1 MSRAEMLLQRLGEL
15 RVLVL
20 VTARRERLAEKLAG
34 EGCDL
39 TDLGV
44 LAAWFE
50 DEAERRGGRFGEA
63 ADWRGGLV
71 KLLQEPNA
79 KWREVVETLNL
90 NPAAGGKAEAS
101 YRGDGGVFRGG
112 GSGSSTCMHGRRP
125 TEHCDSCDPFAV
137 EQRLKDKTRARPA
150 KPRVGLANPP
160 ELAAPAVATA
170 TAEPPAKPTA
180 KRERKAAAAKPA
192 KAAEGDDWVQEV
204 YG

>member
-1 MSRAEMLLQRLGEL
+1 MSRVEMLLQRLGEL

-20 VTARRERLAEKLAG
+20 VTSRRERLAEKLAG

-50 DEAERRGGRFGEA
+50 DEAERRGPRFGEA

-112 GSGSSTCMHGRRP
+112 GSATCMHGFPP
-125 TEHCDSCDPFAV
+125 TESCDACDPFAV
-137 EQRLKDKTRARPA
+137 EQRAKDKKRPRPD
-150 KPRVGLANPP
+150 KPRVGLTVIP
-160 ELAAPAVATA
+160 EAVVRDKAVVSAPA
-170 TAEPPAKPTA
+170 AKP

-192 KAAEGDDWVQEV
+192 KAGSDDAWVEEV

>member
-1 MSRAEMLLQRLGEL
+1 MTRSEMLLQRLGEL

-20 VTARRERLAEKLAG
+20 VTDQRERLAEKLAR
-34 EGCDL
+34 EDCDL

-71 KLLQEPNA
+71 KLLREPNA
-79 KWREVVETLNL
+79 KWREVVEALNL
-90 NPAAGGKAEAS
+90 NPAGGGKAEAS

-112 GSGSSTCMHGRRP
+112 GSSTCMHGFPP
-125 TEHCDSCDPFAV
+125 TESCDACDPFAV
-137 EQRLKDKTRARPA
+137 EQRAKDKKRPKPD
-150 KPRVGLANPP
+150 KPRVGLAVIP
-160 ELAAPAVATA
+160 EMAV
-170 TAEPPAKPTA
+170 
-180 KRERKAAAAKPA
+180 RDKAAVSAPAAKPKRARKDSVA
-192 KAAEGDDWVQEV
+192 KPVKAGSGDDWVGEV